1 MRDRFGIVSNCWRVQ
16 LDEGVSIESLIERGL
31 QIGLRHFELRQGA
44 LGDCETED
52 RSPISER
59 LGRLARRFPEVTF
72 DLAVEMPVVT
82 GAAPIDVNFEARCL
96 AAAVALASP
105 AYEPRPHLRIVDL
118 AGAAVATGLDR
129 DRSIDALSLLN
140 EKLKGAS
147 ELATL
152 SLEHS
157 IQPWSQFRDLFDE
170 ARSAFHL
177 KLCFDPCNL
186 WLCDDE
192 PPLPE
197 IVASIP
203 PDQISML
210 HVKQR
215 DEDSPGVRP
224 GLEPGAV
231 PWPEPIHQLE
241 AAGYVGP
248 ILFETAPCADV
259 FEQTEKNCRQLEE
272 WLGRI

>member
-16 LDEGVSIESLIERGL
+16 LDEGASIESLIERGL
-31 QIGLRHFELRQGA
+31 QLGMRHFELRQGA

-52 RSPISER
+52 RFPISDR
-59 LGRLARRFPEVTF
+59 LGRLASRFPEATF

-118 AGAAVATGLDR
+118 AGSAVATGADR
-129 DRSIDALSLLN
+129 ARSLDALSLLD
-140 EKLKGAS
+140 EKLRGAS
-147 ELATL
+147 ELSIL

-157 IQPWSQFRDLFDE
+157 IQPWPQFRELFDE
-170 ARSAFHL
+170 ARSAIDL

-186 WLCDDE
+186 WLFDGG
-192 PPLPE
+192 PPVSE
-197 IVASIP
+197 IVASIEP
-203 PDQISML
+203 EQISML

-215 DEDSPGVRP
+215 GEDSPGVWP
-224 GLEPGAV
+224 GLEPGAL

-241 AAGYVGP
+241 TAGYVGP

-259 FEQTEKNCRQLEE
+259 FKQTDANCRQLEE
-272 WLGRI
+272 WLRQI

>member
-16 LDEGVSIESLIERGL
+16 LDEGASIESLIERSL
-31 QIGLRHFELRQGA
+31 QLGLRHFELRQGA

-59 LGRLARRFPEVTF
+59 LGRLASRFPEATF

-82 GAAPIDVNFEARCL
+82 GAAPIDVTFEARCR

-105 AYEPRPHLRIVDL
+105 AVEPKPHLRIVDL
-118 AGAAVATGLDR
+118 AGSLVATGSDR
-129 DRSIDALSLLN
+129 ARSLDALSLLD

-147 ELATL
+147 ELSIL

-157 IQPWSQFRDLFDE
+157 IQPWPQFWELFDE

-186 WLCDDE
+186 WLDNDE
-192 PPLPE
+192 PPVSE
-197 IVASIP
+197 IVASIE

-215 DEDSPGVRP
+215 GEDPPGVRP
-224 GLEPGAV
+224 GLEPGVV
-231 PWPEPIHQLE
+231 PWPELIHQLE
-241 AAGYVGP
+241 TAGYVGP
-248 ILFETAPCADV
+248 IFFETAPCADV
-259 FEQTEKNCRQLEE
+259 FEQTEANCCQLEE
-272 WLGRI
+272 WLRQI